1 MVPDPDFPSDGD
13 DGDASSADSD
23 DCPSSDDDT
32 RSDGG
37 THSVDGVDG
46 IHEIDWSGADPS
58 PSVPVVRLLL
68 AALAAVGLALAWT
81 ETQATNVDPLLDRNP
96 TPVVWLFRI
105 GLLTAVVVVLPSVVR
120 APRAVV
126 RRLQP
131 LVRDPL
137 TAVASLTLA
146 AATTVAVV
154 GPVIVGLPDAAP
166 LSSDQPPVA
175 VQVAYPMVTDDCVA
189 SVVGSGASRA
199 CPGTLQYPLGTNAIG
214 YDVVTLVVHALRS
227 SLQIVVVT
235 LALAVPIGTLVGA
248 VAGYAGGRVDDVLS
262 WYVDVQQSTP
272 TFVVY
277 LLGVFV
283 FGESHLLFVAAFG
296 LLGWASTAKLV
307 RGAVLER
314 RDADYVRAA
323 RAAGASPLAVL
334 RRHIMPNVSGTVF
347 VEATRRAPQ
356 LLLLEVGL
364 TFVGLGDAARRVPS
378 FGNVIRSGLRG
389 NWWVWAPAL
398 ATLAAVVAALL
409 LVGDAFGDDAPGQRG

>member
-1 MVPDPDFPSDGD
+1 MVPDPDPSPDQTD
-13 DGDASSADSD
+13 ET
-23 DCPSSDDDT
+23 DCAPAT
-32 RSDGG
+32 DGG
-37 THSVDGVDG
+37 VAGV
-46 IHEIDWSGADPS
+46 HEIDWSDADPS
-58 PSVPVVRLLL
+58 PSVPVVRLVL

-105 GLLTAVVVVLPSVVR
+105 ALLTAAVVVLPAAVR
-120 APRAVV
+120 APRVALA
-126 RRLQP
+126 RLRP
-131 LVRDPL
+131 LRRDPL
-137 TAVASLTLA
+137 TAVAALTLA
-146 AATTVAVV
+146 AATAVAVV
-154 GPVIVGLPDAAP
+154 GPVVAGLPDAAP

-175 VQVAYPMVTDDCVA
+175 VQVAYPTATNDCVA
-189 SVVGSGASRA
+189 SVVGTGESRA

-214 YDVVTLVVHALRS
+214 YDVVTLLVHALRS

-248 VAGYAGGRVDDVLS
+248 VSGYAGGRVDDVLS

-283 FGESHLLFVAAFG
+283 FGESHLLFVGAFG

-323 RAAGASPLAVL
+323 RGAGASSSAVL
-334 RRHIMPNVSGTVF
+334 RRHILPNVSGTVF

-378 FGNVIRSGLRG
+378 FGNVIRSGIRG
-389 NWWVWAPAL
+389 NWWVWVPAL
-398 ATLAAVVAALL
+398 VTLTAVVAALL
-409 LVGDAFGDDAPGQRG
+409 LVGDAFGDDVPGRQRT